1 MSYLI
6 TCSGSKRIPEHN
18 NPSIIENLSFNNEL
32 LEARLELIRLT
43 GIGLELDWNKT
54 LPAWQ
59 LYSTNRSII
68 YRQVTQNN
76 WLKPQADIKILSA
89 LFGWIKH
96 TDLVPIY
103 DLAMDKRKNDV
114 MPYLFWRDTRLL
126 EKTIFENDIDLL
138 SGVYK
143 NSINQN
149 GAIIANPPEVIWND
163 IRGHHKGIWLNE
175 QLNLL

>member
-1 MSYLI
+1 MAHLI
-6 TCSGSKRIPEHN
+6 TCSGRKRTPILD
-18 NPSIIENLSFNNEL
+18 NPSDLENLSNNNEL
-32 LEARLELIRLT
+32 LEARLQLIALT
-43 GIGLELDWNKT
+43 GIELDWDKT

-59 LYSTNRSII
+59 LYSGII
-68 YRQVTQNN
+68 YSHIAENN
-76 WLKPQADIKILSA
+76 WIKPETEVKILSA

-103 DLAMDKRKNDV
+103 DLAMNKRKNDV
-114 MPYLFWRDTRLL
+114 MPYLFWRDTGLL
-126 EKTIFENDIDLL
+126 ENTIFENDIDLL